1 MREMQLIDA
10 GPIRDAVDRIEM
22 PEAVYARLVA
32 LIDGAP
38 RITVKAVGEK
48 KAPTTKLDTAERQ
61 PEADGERLCPGAS
74 CADGRPRSRLGAG
87 TGIANDKGAASVYE
101 QVAALY
107 REMCP
112 ELPGVRD
119 MTDARRRAMHARC
132 EAAPEGQIW
141 AMWREL
147 FGHVRR
153 SSFLRGNNSRGW
165 RASLDWLINA
175 TNFDKVMAGT
185 YDDRGTEGNAAG
197 SFDTEEFFQAACAR
211 R

>member
-1 MREMQLIDA
+1 MHEMQLIDA
-10 GPIRDAVDRIEM
+10 GPIRAAVDRIEM
-22 PEAVYARLVA
+22 PERVYAQLVA
-32 LIDGAP
+32 ALDGAP
-38 RITVKAVGEK
+38 VLTVKVA
-48 KAPTTKLDTAERQ
+48 
-61 PEADGERLCPGAS
+61 GERKPPSKKTEAGKAEPG
-74 CADGRPRSRLGAG
+74 
-87 TGIANDKGAASVYE
+87 TASVYE

-119 MTDARRRAMHARC
+119 MTDARRRAIHARC

-165 RASLDWLINA
+165 RATLDWLINP

-185 YDDRGTEGNAAG
+185 YDDRGTAGNQAG
-197 SFDTEEFFQAACAR
+197 SFDTDEFFAAACAR
-211 R
+211 GR

>member
-10 GPIRDAVDRIEM
+10 GPIRAGVDKIEM

-38 RITVKAVGEK
+38 RITVRAVGEK
-48 KAPTTKLDTAERQ
+48 KAPSEK
-61 PEADGERLCPGAS
+61 PGSGKSEAGV
-74 CADGRPRSRLGAG
+74 ADM
-87 TGIANDKGAASVYE
+87 YE
-101 QVAALY
+101 QIAALY

-119 MTDARRRAMHARC
+119 MTDARRRAIHARC

-165 RASLDWLINA
+165 RASLDWLINP

-185 YDDRGTEGNAAG
+185 YDDRGSAANPEG
-197 SFDTEEFFQAACAR
+197 SFDTEEFFAAACAR

>member
-1 MREMQLIDA
+1 MNEMELGDLRA
-10 GPIRDAVDRIEM
+10 LRAEVDKIEM

-38 RITVKAVGEK
+38 RIAVKAVGEK
-48 KAPTTKLDTAERQ
+48 KAPSEKSGPGKPAAGV
-61 PEADGERLCPGAS
+61 ADM
-74 CADGRPRSRLGAG
+74 
-87 TGIANDKGAASVYE
+87 YE
-101 QVAALY
+101 QIAALY

-119 MTDARRRAMHARC
+119 MTDARRRAIHARC

-165 RASLDWLINA
+165 RATLDWLINP

-185 YDDRGTEGNAAG
+185 YDDRGTGGNQSG
-197 SFDTEEFFQAACAR
+197 SFDTDEFFNMALERGR
-211 R
+211 REA